1 MLDRRPRILAF
12 AGSLRKDSYNRRL
25 LRYAV
30 AGAVGA
36 GGEVEELSPG
46 TLQLPLYNGDLER
59 DGTFPPEV
67 EAWRATIR
75 LCDGM
80 LIGSSEYN
88 HGTENQ
94 LAVEYKLVKRAI
106 AFEGFADPSFAG
118 ACP

>member
-67 EAWRATIR
+67 EAWRAKIR

-80 LIGSSEYN
+80 LIASSEYN